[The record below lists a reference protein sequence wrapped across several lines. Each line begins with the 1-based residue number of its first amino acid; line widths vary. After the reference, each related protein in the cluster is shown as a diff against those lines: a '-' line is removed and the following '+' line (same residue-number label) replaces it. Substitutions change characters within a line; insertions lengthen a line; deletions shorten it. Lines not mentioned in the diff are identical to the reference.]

1 MKRRIIALIAVC
13 YLILS
18 AEGFESNA
26 SSKSE
31 CQAICSR
38 TQISLIESVAREENT
53 SSERI
58 LFGKKILSTR
68 KTKEDVPLF
77 IQPSNQY
84 IETAIDELEISKY
97 STDYE
102 RCVTINNYLINRL
115 EYDNDAAKNGINKN
129 RNPWLTYCL
138 EDNKAVCAGYVEC
151 FQELCLA
158 FGIECWYNVGYVDIQ
173 DKRIFHAWARVVIDD
188 KSYWTD
194 PTFND
199 QAQES
204 VSNLYL
210 MKESPFDDREL
221 KEEYEKYWLN
231 SKDYPM
237 QAKEE

>member
-1 MKRRIIALIAVC
+1 M
-13 YLILS
+13 
-18 AEGFESNA
+18 
-26 SSKSE
+26 
-31 CQAICSR
+31 
-38 TQISLIESVAREENT
+38 
-53 SSERI
+53 
-58 LFGKKILSTR
+58 
-68 KTKEDVPLF
+68 
-77 IQPSNQY
+77 
-84 IETAIDELEISKY
+84 
-97 STDYE
+97 
-102 RCVTINNYLINRL
+102 
-115 EYDNDAAKNGINKN
+115 
-129 RNPWLTYCL
+129 
-138 EDNKAVCAGYVEC
+138 
-151 FQELCLA
+151 
-158 FGIECWYNVGYVDIQ
+158 DIQ